1 MADWNEYR
9 DIARHFAESK
19 LDVSI
24 GSFLSEIKDSRG
36 RVRGKIVGIREY
48 GEDQE
53 NMFH

>member
-1 MADWNEYR
+1 MAVWSEYR
-9 DIARHFAESK
+9 DPARHFAESK

-24 GSFLSEIKDSRG
+24 GSFLSEIKDSHG
-36 RVRGKIVGIREY
+36 RVRGKIAVIREY